1 MSDIILTV
9 VSGETINLGLSIPG
23 VQGPV
28 GQGVPSGGTVNQVL
42 FKQSSTNYDAT
53 WGNVTSAMIGDLS
66 IVNADISASAAIV
79 DTKLATIATAGKVS
93 NSATTATSLNTASGI
108 VARDASGNFSAGT
121 ITASLTGNASTVTTN
136 ANLTGDVTS
145 VGNATTIAS
154 GVIVNADVNASAAIA
169 GTKISPDFG
178 SQTIATTGVF
188 SHAVGSAAAPT
199 VTFTGDLNTGIFSPT
214 ADNISIATAGVER
227 LRVDATGQLEAV
239 SSGTAAAPTYSF
251 LADADTGVYLASG
264 NTIGVTTSGV
274 ARVTV
279 DHTIAPIKEI
289 YSSIFYPV
297 VTQTDIGT
305 APDQVPLAGMLGDMA
320 FTNYPFWRG
329 GSDTTTTSGVVVI
342 DALVYERFNYTAS
355 MATGVTVQFSNLG
368 NGREVKLYMRNTNAT
383 GRPVSIQASTSSSGH
398 TAVNLSTGSLP
409 GAASVSGV
417 TLSGSTGTAL
427 VWVGNINGTIVGGLC

>member
-9 VSGETINLGLSIPG
+9 VSGETTNLGLSIPG

-239 SSGTAAAPTYSF
+239 SSGSAAAPTYSF

-264 NTIGVTTSGV
+264 NTLGVTTSGV

-279 DHTIAPIKEI
+279 DDTIAPIKEV
-289 YSSIFYPV
+289 YSSVFYPV

-355 MATGVTVQFSNLG
+355 SD
-368 NGREVKLYMRNTNAT
+368 
-383 GRPVSIQASTSSSGH
+383 S
-398 TAVNLSTGSLP
+398 AV
-409 GAASVSGV
+409 
-417 TLSGSTGTAL
+417 
-427 VWVGNINGTIVGGLC
+427 

>member
-42 FKQSSTNYDAT
+42 FKQSNTNYDAT

-188 SHAVGSAAAPT
+188 SHAVGSAVAPT

-264 NTIGVTTSGV
+264 NTLGVTTSGV

-279 DHTIAPIKEI
+279 DDTIAPIKEV
-289 YSSIFYPV
+289 YSSVFYPV

-355 MATGVTVQFSNLG
+355 MATE
-368 NGREVKLYMRNTNAT
+368 REPEPR
-383 GRPVSIQASTSSSGH
+383 GHWHAS
-398 TAVNLSTGSLP
+398 AVNADS
-409 GAASVSGV
+409 
-417 TLSGSTGTAL
+417 
-427 VWVGNINGTIVGGLC
+427 